1 MAVSGRWS
9 VTAGLA
15 LVIITGAGCTGSALG
30 RVAHT
35 PTRSA
40 VSARGNACRSAPNAH
55 RRQSSPWP
63 SRSVVDEGVAERI
76 ADQVLDSAAGA
87 VFLLV
92 SKTNAPVRGPWALC
106 GISLATGA
114 VRQGP
119 TFSVGSIAIA
129 SGHLWVYGAP
139 GTGTS
144 QVITEINPLTL
155 RRVRSIS
162 VPSGSVAVTAGPAG
176 SVWIGSNRMLLRVST
191 STGATLTRVTLPSGL
206 AADDVS
212 VNPGHATLYV
222 SAAHVVHGGMSG
234 LVMLEYDARTG
245 RKLAAAN
252 GGLISDSVMGATL
265 TPVSAGIWASFRT
278 GMLGLTIHLSARGLR
293 AIAPPGPGIG
303 LTPATGVFHW
313 PMFETTAYGGGALW
327 VANQIGIVACLDA
340 RTGKIRASERV
351 PQPQLIYSIE
361 AIDPTARVI
370 YALDDRGLL
379 RINPPRECWN

>member
-1 MAVSGRWS
+1 VSGRWR
-9 VTAGLA
+9 VAVALALAIITAG
-15 LVIITGAGCTGSALG
+15 CSGSFHG
-30 RVAHT
+30 RDSHT

-40 VSARGNACRSAPNAH
+40 ASVRGNACRSTSDAH
-55 RRQSSPWP
+55 QRQSPPWP
-63 SRSVVDEGVAERI
+63 SRTVVHEGVAQRI

-87 VFLLV
+87 AFLLV
-92 SKTNAPVRGPWALC
+92 SKTNTPVRGPWALC
-106 GISLATGA
+106 RISLATGA

-119 TFSVGSIAIA
+119 TFPVAGLAMA

-139 GTGTS
+139 RTGTPP
-144 QVITEINPLTL
+144 VITEINPLTL
-155 RRVRSIS
+155 RSVRRIS
-162 VPSGSVAVTAGPAG
+162 VPSGPAAVAAGPAG
-176 SVWIGSNRMLLRVST
+176 SVWVGSNKTLLRVST
-191 STGATLTRVTLPSGL
+191 STGATLASVRLPSGL

-212 VNPGHATLYV
+212 ASPGRATLYV
-222 SAAHVVHGGMSG
+222 SAAHVDSGGMSG

-252 GGLISDSVMGATL
+252 NRLISDSVMGGTL
-265 TPVSAGIWASFRT
+265 TSVPGGTWASFRT
-278 GMLGLTIHLSARGLR
+278 GMLGLTVHLGANGLR

-313 PMFETTAYGGGALW
+313 PMYETTAYGGGALW